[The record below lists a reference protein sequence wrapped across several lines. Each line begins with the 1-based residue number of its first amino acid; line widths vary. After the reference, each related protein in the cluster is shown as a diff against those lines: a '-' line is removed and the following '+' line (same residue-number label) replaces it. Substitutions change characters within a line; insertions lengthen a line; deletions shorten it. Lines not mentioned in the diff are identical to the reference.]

1 MIMYM
6 GKYVI
11 LHDMKNK
18 GKFLDVIQTLF
29 HNIFR
34 ISQYCIEGVQ
44 SLGPKIETGVSSL
57 SQGVIGIN
65 DSKDQSDQ
73 PVQSTLL

>member
-1 MIMYM
+1 MLYKLYFIT
-6 GKYVI
+6 
-11 LHDMKNK
+11 
-18 GKFLDVIQTLF
+18 FLEY
-29 HNIFR
+29 HNIVF
-34 ISQYCIEGVQ
+34 EGVQ